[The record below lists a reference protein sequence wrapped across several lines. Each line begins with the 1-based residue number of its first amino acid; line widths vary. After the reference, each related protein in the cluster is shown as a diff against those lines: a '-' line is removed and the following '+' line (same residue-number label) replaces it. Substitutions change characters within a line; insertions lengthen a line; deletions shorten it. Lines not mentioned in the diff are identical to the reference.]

1 MAAQRERIFAAL
13 YDRLRAIQSGGGA
26 YFKYTSRILESWDDT
41 PPAVQPAFFLVK
53 GNEEANIKLQGAP
66 SGWRLTANLV
76 VYLQNDETT
85 HEDPSVAPSIELNN
99 AITLV
104 EAALQAQAG
113 EQRSP
118 FATFPG
124 KQPGYFTTTLGGL
137 CYSCQIVGTVQVFD
151 GTIAG
156 TAVAIIPI
164 EILTTG

>member
-1 MAAQRERIFAAL
+1 MMI
-13 YDRLRAIQSGGGA
+13 
-26 YFKYTSRILESWDDT
+26 
-41 PPAVQPAFFLVK
+41 
-53 GNEEANIKLQGAP
+53 
-66 SGWRLTANLV
+66 
-76 VYLQNDETT
+76 YLSNGETT
-85 HEDPSVAPSIELNN
+85 HEEPSVPPDIALNT

-104 EAALQAQAG
+104 EAALEAQPG